1 MHHKQHVRVFLTK
14 LGILVNRQIILASRP
29 TGLPCPENFRMIESS
44 VPVPGEGEVLIRHTH
59 LGLAPAA
66 RLQMGEAASYR
77 APMKIGDVIYGQALG
92 TVLKSRNPL
101 YREGDVV
108 MIQDGGWQEYSISD
122 GHAVTKVESDIAPL
136 TVWLGALGTSGM
148 TAYVGL
154 LDFGLPQMGETVVV
168 SAASGAVG
176 SMVGQIARIKGCRVV
191 GIAGGQEKMTHL
203 RRDFGYDA
211 AVDYKDAAF
220 DEALRE
226 ACSAGIDVYFDNVGG
241 HVRDVAWPL
250 MNRNGRIVV
259 CGQISEYNDS
269 PASGPGWFDILARRL
284 SVRGFILS
292 DHANRRPDFLR
303 DMGAWY
309 REGRI
314 AIREEVQEGL
324 DLAVPAFIAMLQG
337 KNSGKA
343 IIKL

>member
-1 MHHKQHVRVFLTK
+1 MV
-14 LGILVNRQIILASRP
+14 
-29 TGLPCPENFRMIESS
+29 ESS
-44 VPVPGEGEVLIRHTH
+44 VPVPDKGQVLVRHTH

-92 TVLKSRNPL
+92 IVQKSRSPL
-101 YREGDVV
+101 YHEGDVV
-108 MIQDGGWQEYSISD
+108 MIQHGGWQEYSISD
-122 GHAVTKVESDIAPL
+122 DHAVTKVDSDIAPI

-154 LDFGLPQMGETVVV
+154 LDFGLPRTGETVVV

-191 GIAGGQEKMTHL
+191 GIAGGQEKMAHL

-220 DEALRE
+220 DATLRT
-226 ACSAGIDVYFDNVGG
+226 ACPAGIDVYFDNVGG
-241 HVRDVAWPL
+241 RVRDIVWPL
-250 MNRNGRIVV
+250 MNRNGRVVV
-259 CGQISEYNDS
+259 CGQISEYNGS
-269 PASGPGWFDILARRL
+269 PAPGPGWFDILARRL

-292 DHANRRPDFLR
+292 DHASRRPDFLR

-314 AIREEVQEGL
+314 AIREDVQEGL
-324 DLAVPAFIAMLQG
+324 ELAVPVFIDMLQG